1 MKCLYDAFQ
10 EGANLYL
17 YNVPLFTLHSYFL
30 TPDKP
35 NGSNTALE
43 SACISECLIFMK
55 GDGLLLRML
64 QSKTQGLIFK
74 SNVNIHQVT
83 HFLNAHSVP
92 CGHPSRYWVYSI
104 ELNGRKFQPS

>member
-43 SACISECLIFMK
+43 SACISECLILQ
-55 GDGLLLRML
+55 GRDGLTDATIKNTG
-64 QSKTQGLIFK
+64 SHFK

-83 HFLNAHSVP
+83 HFLNAHS
-92 CGHPSRYWVYSI
+92 CAMRPSF
-104 ELNGRKFQPS
+104 L